1 MEKREEM
8 YHLKKVK
15 KMVHLQAAVDL
26 KLEDNP
32 SLSLFFL
39 ITVLWPVHMNYSD

>member
-32 SLSLFFL
+32 SLSLFFFNHSVVASPYEL
-39 ITVLWPVHMNYSD
+39 F